1 MRDLLAFTVVGIV
14 TGSIYATAAS
24 GLVVS
29 YTTTGIFNVAHGAV
43 GMVMAFLYWELRFHH
58 HWPAPVALFVVV
70 LVVAPLA
77 GALIE
82 RFLMRR
88 LHGVPVATSLVVTIG
103 LTLFLIGLAVNIWK
117 PEARRFPGFFGQSG
131 FQLSSVYVTW
141 HQVTVVALTGLVA
154 VGLRALLFGTRIGVA
169 MRAVV
174 DNRELAELNG
184 TRPALV
190 GVCSWATGSALAAL
204 AGILLAPSLSLEALT
219 LTLLVVNAYAAA
231 VVGRLRSLPLTFAG
245 ALALGLAQSYAVG
258 YLPLR
263 GLLTALSTSMPTV
276 FLFAVLLILPAKR
289 IRGAVR
295 IGLDSARVPSLR
307 TTLVAAAGLVVVA
320 SVLAAALNQRDAIRV
335 GQALGLG
342 TIMLSL
348 VLLTGYSGQVSLCQ
362 MTFAG
367 LGAYAM
373 AHAGA
378 GGNPVGL
385 LAAAGLGAAVG
396 ALVALPAIRLE
407 GLYLALATMA
417 FALLMDNA
425 FFLRGW
431 VFGQGAAAVVDRV
444 SIFGLSLTSDRSY
457 VVLLAVAFAATA
469 VLVLALRR
477 SGFGRR
483 LAAMKD
489 SPTACTTLGLD
500 LTATKLLVFSIS
512 AGIAA
517 VGGALLGGMNQRA
530 GADQFAM
537 FQSLQLLL
545 QVVIGG
551 IASVGG
557 ALFGGA
563 LNSSFS
569 FVSEHL
575 PKYGAI
581 PFLITGLAGI
591 ILGSSPT
598 GIIPRL
604 GQEIRKLRTSRRS
617 PAAPRELWKP
627 RPARAGGVSKV
638 RLELNGDAPPLLE
651 LRGVRAGYGRIE
663 VLHGVDLV
671 VPKGKIVAVLG
682 PNGAGKTTALKCVAG
697 HLVPTAGSIR
707 VAGRRVN
714 GAAPDALARA
724 GVCSVREM
732 RGTFPNLT
740 VDDNLRMVSH
750 LAPVEEVRSR
760 AYERFPW
767 LGDRR
772 NQMAGTLSG
781 GEQQMLAMARA
792 VATDPGLLLLDEIS
806 MGLAPKIV
814 RELYDVVG
822 TLAADGTTVLVVEQF
837 AQTVLKVAD
846 SAVLLV
852 QGAVSC
858 AGTADE
864 VEAALVEGYLGV
876 AS

>member
-1 MRDLLAFTVVGIV
+1 
-14 TGSIYATAAS
+14 
-24 GLVVS
+24 
-29 YTTTGIFNVAHGAV
+29 
-43 GMVMAFLYWELRFHH
+43 
-58 HWPAPVALFVVV
+58 
-70 LVVAPLA
+70 
-77 GALIE
+77 
-82 RFLMRR
+82 
-88 LHGVPVATSLVVTIG
+88 
-103 LTLFLIGLAVNIWK
+103 
-117 PEARRFPGFFGQSG
+117 
-131 FQLSSVYVTW
+131 
-141 HQVTVVALTGLVA
+141 
-154 VGLRALLFGTRIGVA
+154 
-169 MRAVV
+169 
-174 DNRELAELNG
+174 
-184 TRPALV
+184 
-190 GVCSWATGSALAAL
+190 
-204 AGILLAPSLSLEALT
+204 
-219 LTLLVVNAYAAA
+219 
-231 VVGRLRSLPLTFAG
+231 
-245 ALALGLAQSYAVG
+245 
-258 YLPLR
+258 
-263 GLLTALSTSMPTV
+263 
-276 FLFAVLLILPAKR
+276 
-289 IRGAVR
+289 
-295 IGLDSARVPSLR
+295 LR

-512 AGIAA
+512 AGIAS

-591 ILGSSPT
+591 ILGSSPQ
-598 GIIPRL
+598 GIVPRL
-604 GQEIRKLRTSRRS
+604 ASEGRRLLGSVRRTGLGPRGELPFRGHH
-617 PAAPRELWKP
+617 PAQPHETGLAPRPLASGSSAIRGE
-627 RPARAGGVSKV
+627 AGS
-638 RLELNGDAPPLLE
+638 NGQASPLLE
-651 LRGVRAGYGRIE
+651 LRAVRAAYGRIE
-663 VLHGVDLV
+663 VLHGIDLV
-671 VPKGKIVAVLG
+671 VPRGKIVAVLG

-750 LAPVEEVRSR
+750 LAPVDEVRER
-760 AYERFPW
+760 AYARFPW